1 MSDYSDR
8 YALIGAGPMG
18 LAMAKVLLE
27 QGISFQG
34 FELHSDVGGLWDIDS
49 PRSTMYDSAHLISS
63 KHMTEFTD
71 FPMRP
76 DTAEYPSHHA
86 LKHYFHDFADHFDLR
101 RHYHF
106 DAEVTRIEPLGGDG
120 DGWAVHWCDADGDH
134 QEIFAGVMIANGTL
148 SEPNLPRFKGQFD
161 GELIHASQYRAP
173 SQFDGKRVLVV
184 GAGNSGCDIAV
195 DAIHHGTRCD
205 LSMRRGYY
213 FVPKYVF
220 GRPADTMG
228 GAIKLPMWLKR
239 KVDGMILKWF
249 VGDPQ
254 KYGFPKPD
262 YALYESH
269 PVVNSL
275 VLYHAGHGD
284 LTIRPDIDHLD
295 GKTVVF
301 RDGQTGEYDM
311 ILAATGYKLHYP
323 FIDHSLLNWQGD
335 APHLYLNAM
344 HPHRDDLFVLGMVE
358 ASGLGWQ
365 GRHEQAEMV
374 ARYITGLRNNHPQA
388 QALHSEKSAGFQR
401 ATGGMAYLDVP
412 RMAYYVDKATY
423 RTAVTRW
430 IKRLASPG
438 PTRHAPQ
445 NAVEATQ

>member
-1 MSDYSDR
+1 MGDTRDKF
-8 YALIGAGPMG
+8 ALIGAGPMG
-18 LAMAKVLLE
+18 LAMAKVMVE
-27 QGISFQG
+27 QGIAFQG
-34 FELHSDVGGLWDIDS
+34 FELHSDVGGLWDIDG
-49 PRSTMYDSAHLISS
+49 PRSTMYDTAHLISS
-63 KHMTEFTD
+63 KRMTEFTD
-71 FPMRP
+71 FPM
-76 DTAEYPSHHA
+76 DDDVAEYPSHAA
-86 LKHYFHDFADHFDLR
+86 LKQYFRDFADHFDLR
-101 RHYHF
+101 RRYHF
-106 DAEVTRIEPLGGDG
+106 GAEVLETTPLGGPG
-120 DGWAVHWCDADGDH
+120 EGWKVRWRDADGEHEDR
-134 QEIFAGVMIANGTL
+134 FAGVMIANGTL
-148 SEPNLPRFKGQFD
+148 SEPNMPEFEGAFE
-161 GELIHASQYRAP
+161 GELIHSSAYRSP
-173 SQFDGKRVLVV
+173 GQFDGKRVLII

-195 DAIHHGTRCD
+195 DAIHHGASCD

-239 KVDGMILKWF
+239 RVDGMILKWF

-284 LTIRPDIDHLD
+284 LRIRGDIARFD
-295 GKTVVF
+295 GKTVHF
-301 RDGQTGEYDM
+301 KDGSSAEYD
-311 ILAATGYKLHYP
+311 IVLAATGYKLHYP
-323 FIDHSLLNWQGD
+323 FIDAALLNWQGD

-344 HPHRDDLFVLGMVE
+344 HPRRDDLFVLGMVE

-374 ARYITGLRNNHPQA
+374 ARYIAGLRSGHPQA
-388 QALHSEKSAGFQR
+388 LALQAEKSAGFDR
-401 ATGGMAYLDVP
+401 ATGGMNYLDLP

-423 RTAVTRW
+423 RNAVTGW
-430 IKRLASPG
+430 IRRLSAP
-438 PTRHAPQ
+438 APQ
-445 NAVEATQ
+445 PGVQAKTPETA